1 MQADID
7 YQQNSRPGG
16 LAESLFLRL
25 AARIECGELD
35 ITLPS
40 GAQHQFKGRQPGP
53 RAAIQIHHP
62 RVFRQILLG
71 GTMAFAEAYMRRDC
85 DCSDLTA
92 LVELMIRNDEAVM
105 QTLDERR
112 WYHALQRIGHLLR
125 PNSRR
130 GARRNIARH
139 YDLGND
145 FYALWLDPSMT
156 YSSAVFERSGEALD
170 EAQRNKYRRIAELIG
185 IGPDHRVLEVGCGWG
200 GFASWAAREIGC
212 RLTPITISRAQH
224 DFAADRFQ
232 KEGVGETIDLRL
244 QDYRD
249 VEGQFDRIVSIEM
262 FEAVGEEYWPRYFAM
277 LQDRLKPG
285 GRAGLQ
291 VITIDDALYE
301 TYRRGVDFI
310 QRYIFPGGLLPSLER
325 LRDQVRNAGLT
336 WDGSNAYGAHYA
348 RTLEIWRH
356 AFEGAW
362 PQIQALGFD
371 ERFRRMWRYYLAY
384 CEAGFSTGRIDV
396 LQTSLAKP

>member
-7 YQQNSRPGG
+7 YQQSFRSST
-16 LAESLFLRL
+16 LAENLFLGL

-35 ITLPS
+35 VTLPG
-40 GAQHQFKGRQPGP
+40 GAQRLFKGRQPGP
-53 RAAIQIHHP
+53 RAEIQIHHP

-71 GTMAFAEAYMRRDC
+71 GTMAFAEAYMRGDC

-92 LVELMIRNDEAVM
+92 LVELMIRNDAAVM

-112 WYHALQRIGHLLR
+112 WYHALQRIGHILR

-156 YSSAVFERSGEALD
+156 YSSAVFERSGERLD

-185 IGPDHRVLEVGCGWG
+185 IGPDHHVLEVGCGWG
-200 GFASWAAREIGC
+200 GFASWAVREIGC

-224 DFAADRFQ
+224 DFAAQRFQ
-232 KEGVGETIDLRL
+232 KEGMGEKVDLRL

-325 LRDQVRNAGLT
+325 LRDQVRKAGLT

-384 CEAGFSTGRIDV
+384 CEAGFATGRIDV